1 MKNLQ
6 ELLKRTSKDFAKSE
20 RDFYKSSEKI
30 KELSDYSDLVKLNS
44 AERLRNRLSHLSI
57 NRQVDK
63 LSMERIIGKNQLMD
77 VNYFS
82 KGLKV
87 AKTVGRIVQ
96 IRGEHIQPIG
106 TGFLVAPNL
115 LMTNNHVIESK
126 YDAEIFMVEFEY
138 EKNNKGDVGETTFF
152 HFNPSAFFITNESL
166 DFTVV
171 AVEPIA
177 QNNPEKKLENYG
189 YNKLISSKKLIIK
202 GERVSIIQHPEGLP
216 KMIAFREN
224 KVIEIKDSFIHYTT
238 DTQKGSSGSLVLND
252 QWEVVALHRAGVP
265 RTDAN
270 GNILSKKGK
279 IIRDESDHELI
290 DWVANQGVM
299 MDAILKDISKKILSK
314 EEKNYKD
321 ELLKDF
327 ELEGTDYKLPKKKK
341 A

>member
-20 RDFYKSSEKI
+20 RDFYKSSERI

-44 AERLRNRLSHLSI
+44 AERLRNRLNHLSI
-57 NRQVDK
+57 STQVDK

-115 LMTNNHVIESK
+115 LMTNNHVLESK
-126 YDAEIFMVEFEY
+126 YDAEAFMVEFEY

-152 HFNPSAFFITNESL
+152 QFNPSVFFITNEKL
-166 DFTVV
+166 DYTVV
-171 AVEPIA
+171 AVESVA
-177 QNNPEKKLENYG
+177 QNNPEKKLKNYG
-189 YNKLISSKKLIIK
+189 YNKLASSKKLIIK

-224 KVIEIKDSFIHYTT
+224 KVIEIKDSFLHYTT

-265 RTDAN
+265 RTDAK
-270 GNILSKKGK
+270 GNILSKKGE
-279 IIRDESDHELI
+279 IIRNESDHELI

-299 MDAILKDISKKILSK
+299 MDAILKDISKKRLSK